1 MIKSVLSNYK
11 SINISHD
18 IHLQKYYGDLICTGD
33 TDLLKPNENDLLFAT
48 ALSFI
53 NRIGIGTHRFHYE

>member
-1 MIKSVLSNYK
+1 M
-11 SINISHD
+11 
-18 IHLQKYYGDLICTGD
+18 GTWFERE

-53 NRIGIGTHRFHYE
+53 NRMGISTRRLHYK